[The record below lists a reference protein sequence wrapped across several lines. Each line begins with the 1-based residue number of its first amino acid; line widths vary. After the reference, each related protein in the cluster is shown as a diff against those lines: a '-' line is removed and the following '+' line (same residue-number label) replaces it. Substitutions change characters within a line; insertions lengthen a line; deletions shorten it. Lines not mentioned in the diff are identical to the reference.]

1 MATSITKK
9 SSIVRTVPA
18 VHAIIDTMNVFAIG
32 VIISRK
38 CFENQLFY
46 AIINNWMKTKSLEQ
60 IEARMGGI
68 DRDSIRYRVL
78 QSAKNFKTSW
88 IELGQALYSVWK
100 DKSYKEWGYMTFD
113 AYTQKEIGIKKPT
126 AMKLLKS
133 YYFLEKEE
141 PVYLQKDKSEDV
153 SCASVPSYESVNL
166 LRLAK
171 SKNTLDGSDYQR
183 FKKDVLELGK
193 DPGQVRRD
201 LTTLV
206 REREEADPVEAREK
220 KRHTVIRRMVGTLR
234 ALKRDAEV
242 MKILP
247 ASLIKEVSSLIS
259 RIEAEAEKR

>member
-1 MATSITKK
+1 
-9 SSIVRTVPA
+9 
-18 VHAIIDTMNVFAIG
+18 
-32 VIISRK
+32 
-38 CFENQLFY
+38 
-46 AIINNWMKTKSLEQ
+46 MKTKSIER
-60 IEARMGGI
+60 IEARMGGM
-68 DRDSIRYRVL
+68 DHDSIRYRVL

-88 IELGQALYSVWK
+88 VELGQALYSVWK

-113 AYTQKEIGIKKPT
+113 AYTQKEVGIKKPT

-141 PVYLQKDKSEDV
+141 PAYLQKDKSEDL
-153 SCASVPSYESVNL
+153 SPASTPSYESINL

-171 SKNTLDGSDYQR
+171 NKNTLDGSDYQR

-193 DPGQVRRD
+193 DHSQVKRD
-201 LTTLV
+201 LTTLI
-206 REREEADPVEAREK
+206 REREELNPAEARK
-220 KRHTVIRRMVGTLR
+220 KKYDAVIRRMVGTLK

-247 ASLIKEVSSLIS
+247 AAIIKEVSSLIG